1 MRRALMTRW
10 GAVIVL
16 SGGILASTGC
26 IHNHYYGTAAMPV
39 CEAPL
44 TTQVGAVCEVPQG
57 SALVAATPGRVTTI
71 GSPSRI
77 VVNSDP
83 LDAQPIQRGASRF
96 AWRRSDDPLTTAR
109 IEGGV
114 DEDTTTR

>member
-1 MRRALMTRW
+1 MRRTQTTRW
-10 GAVIVL
+10 RAVLVL
-16 SGGILASTGC
+16 SGGLIASPGC

-57 SALVAATPGRVTTI
+57 SALVAAVPGRVTTI

-83 LDAQPIQRGASRF
+83 LEAQPIRRGASRF
-96 AWRRSDDPLTTAR
+96 AWRRSDAPLTSAR

-114 DEDTTTR
+114 DEDTATR

>member
-1 MRRALMTRW
+1 MRRTLMIRRR
-10 GAVIVL
+10 AAIVL
-16 SGGILASTGC
+16 SGGLIASTGC

-39 CEAPL
+39 CEAPFA
-44 TTQVGAVCEVPQG
+44 TQVGAVCEVPQG
-57 SALVAATPGRVTTI
+57 SALVAASPGRVTTI

-77 VVNSDP
+77 VVNSDSF
-83 LDAQPIQRGASRF
+83 DSQPIQRGASRF